1 MFSRYQGQYRIRYQ
15 TLRSLQLI
23 SWFVLF
29 ALTLSEVTLLVWM
42 PWKAGHRACAG
53 PGSETL
59 PLRRGPPHYRV
70 HQTTSPYDLSPSN
83 RDSWAFSSRVS
94 LLVALLVPLWRA
106 LCSKVKRACTFATG
120 SDVAGPR
127 RRHGRTTELVT
138 IVSHQANTRR
148 LGQSLRYSI
157 TPVVT
162 SRIFSEKLISRK
174 I

>member
-1 MFSRYQGQYRIRYQ
+1 MRKF
-15 TLRSLQLI
+15 TPFTTFLSLQF
-23 SWFVLF
+23 SFSN
-29 ALTLSEVTLLVWM
+29 TL
-42 PWKAGHRACAG
+42 
-53 PGSETL
+53 
-59 PLRRGPPHYRV
+59 YRV

-138 IVSHQANTRR
+138 IVSHQANTGRR
-148 LGQSLRYSI
+148 QSLHYFL

-162 SRIFSEKLISRK
+162 FRIFSGILISRK
-174 I
+174 IRISIFFMIML